1 MTASDLAKPLKEL
14 QPKHTF
20 FVGID
25 SDGSVFDTMG
35 IKQRKCLYPGM
46 IAIFDSYLPER
57 PPSRQESIEG

>member
-1 MTASDLAKPLKEL
+1 MTASDPAKPLKEF

-35 IKQRKCLYPGM
+35 IKQRMFLSLADRLGG
-46 IAIFDSYLPER
+46 
-57 PPSRQESIEG
+57 SRV